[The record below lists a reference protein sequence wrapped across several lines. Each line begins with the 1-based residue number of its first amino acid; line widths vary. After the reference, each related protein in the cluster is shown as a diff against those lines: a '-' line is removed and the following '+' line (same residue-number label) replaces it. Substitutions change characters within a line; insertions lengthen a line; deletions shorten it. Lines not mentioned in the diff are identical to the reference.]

1 MYNKNA
7 GANDMHPVF
16 LLCESTDFFIGQ
28 IICVFKFGACFTSL
42 YFYHIK
48 ILCRDSL
55 CQDSLQYL
63 YRL

>member
-16 LLCESTDFFIGQ
+16 LLCESTDFFIRQVRKHG
-28 IICVFKFGACFTSL
+28 FGICFTGL

-55 CQDSLQYL
+55 YQDSLQYL

>member
-7 GANDMHPVF
+7 GANYSVPAF
-16 LLCESTDFFIGQ
+16 LFCESTDFFSRQ
-28 IICVFKFGACFTSL
+28 IICVFKFGTCFTGL

-55 CQDSLQYL
+55 YQDSLQYL